1 MPIQPLLASESG
13 VFTPEEI
20 ASVAAGFESV
30 LRSLKLVDRKD
41 PMVLMVADLTLDI
54 AKQGERDPA
63 RLSEMV
69 LERLSR

>member
-1 MPIQPLLASESG
+1 VPIQPLLASESG